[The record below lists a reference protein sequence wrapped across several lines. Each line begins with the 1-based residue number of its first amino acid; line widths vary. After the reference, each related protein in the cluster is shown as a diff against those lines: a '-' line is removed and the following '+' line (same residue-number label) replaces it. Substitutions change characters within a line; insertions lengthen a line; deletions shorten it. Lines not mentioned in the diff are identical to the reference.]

1 MMQIT
6 QGIQNKK
13 WVFKAT
19 VLTLLLVTLPFF
31 MPEFW
36 IYMLTDIMAYCI
48 FALGY
53 NIVLGYGGMMAF
65 GHAGFYGAGAY
76 FLALALIMAKMP
88 FWAALVLAPL
98 FSSLLGAI
106 IGFFSVRRRAFY
118 LAMLTMAFGQLI
130 WSVILKWYNLTGGE
144 NGITGIP
151 LPNVIS
157 TPGNLYFF
165 TLVIMSSCTYAIY
178 KITDSPFGRILQAMR
193 ENPQRMEFT
202 GVNLEKHKLIA
213 FVISTFFAGLGGTM
227 HAVVTRCVF
236 PDLADWAKSGEVMI
250 TCMLGG
256 MHTFFGPIIGVAL
269 LFFMHTIVGR
279 FTAYWA
285 WILGV
290 IFILLAL
297 FLPEGILGFIKK
309 SRMARRFQQQK
320 KDR

>member
-19 VLTLLLVTLPFF
+19 ILTLLLVALPFF

-53 NIVLGYGGMMAF
+53 NIVLGYGGMMPF

-76 FLALALIMAKMP
+76 FLALALIMGRMP
-88 FWAALVLAPL
+88 FGAALVLAPL

-165 TLVIMSSCTYAIY
+165 TLVIMVGCTYAIY
-178 KITDSPFGRILQAMR
+178 KITDSPFGRTLQAMR

-213 FVISTFFAGLGGTM
+213 FVLSTFFAGLGGTM

-256 MHTFFGPIIGVAL
+256 MHTFFGPVIGVAL

-297 FLPEGILGFIKK
+297 FLPEGILGFIQK
-309 SRMARRFQQQK
+309 SRIVHRFQQK

>member
-1 MMQIT
+1 MEIT

-13 WVFKAT
+13 WVLKAT
-19 VLTLLLVTLPFF
+19 VLALLLLILPFI

-53 NIVLGYGGMMAF
+53 NIVLGYGGMMPF

-76 FLALALIMAKMP
+76 FLALALIMGRMP

-157 TPGNLYFF
+157 TPTNLYFF
-165 TLVIMSSCTYAIY
+165 TLVIMSGCTYAIY
-178 KITDSPFGRILQAMR
+178 KITDSPFGRTLQAMR

-227 HAVVTRCVF
+227 HAIVTRCVF

-256 MHTFFGPIIGVAL
+256 MHTFFGPVIGVAL

-297 FLPEGILGFIKK
+297 FLPEGILGFIQK
-309 SRMARRFQQQK
+309 SGRRFHQQK

>member
-19 VLTLLLVTLPFF
+19 ILTLLLVALPFF

-53 NIVLGYGGMMAF
+53 NIVLGYGGMMPF

-76 FLALALIMAKMP
+76 FLALALIMGRMP

-165 TLVIMSSCTYAIY
+165 TLVIMVGCTYAIY
-178 KITDSPFGRILQAMR
+178 KITDSPFGRTLQAMR

-213 FVISTFFAGLGGTM
+213 FVLSTFFAGLGGTM
-227 HAVVTRCVF
+227 HAIVTRCVF

-256 MHTFFGPIIGVAL
+256 MHTFFGPVIGVAL

-297 FLPEGILGFIKK
+297 FLPEGILGFIQK
-309 SRMARRFQQQK
+309 SRIVHRFQQK

>member
-1 MMQIT
+1 MQIT

-19 VLTLLLVTLPFF
+19 ILTLLLVALPFF

-53 NIVLGYGGMMAF
+53 NIVLGYGGMMPF

-76 FLALALIMAKMP
+76 FLALALIMGRMP

-165 TLVIMSSCTYAIY
+165 TLVIMVGCTYAIY
-178 KITDSPFGRILQAMR
+178 KITDSPFGRTLQAMR

-213 FVISTFFAGLGGTM
+213 FVLSTFFAGLGGTM
-227 HAVVTRCVF
+227 HAIVTRCVF

-256 MHTFFGPIIGVAL
+256 MHTFFGPVIGVAL

-297 FLPEGILGFIKK
+297 FLPEGILGFIQK
-309 SRMARRFQQQK
+309 SRIVHRFQQK